1 MNMSRT
7 KEIFTAAGTL
17 GCALGI
23 GFVMQSSDAATERY
37 GAASDVARHESDL
50 QSLDAASS
58 ILEVQDIELTSA
70 AFELQGEHLDV
81 NLPSPDTEVTLAAA
95 SEIEPPAIG
104 PAPQVFSDTCD
115 ITADARPMA
124 AAMVNLTL
132 DAACLPNERI
142 TIHHNGMIFTQT
154 TSSSGGLNINVP
166 ALSETAVFVFAF
178 GNGDGAVAQ
187 AKVEDIDDF
196 DRTVLQW
203 KDDAGFEIHALEFG
217 ASYGEAGHVWSGK
230 PRDMASAITG
240 EGGFI
245 TVNGDLSAATSMIAE
260 VYTFPASSLG
270 RNGGV
275 TLSVEAEVNPA
286 NCGQEIEAQSLELV
300 SGKGIRTREITLSVP
315 DCDAVG
321 SFLVLNNL
329 FADLRVASN

>member
-1 MNMSRT
+1 MSRT

-23 GFVMQSSDAATERY
+23 GFIMQSSDAATDRY
-37 GAASDVARHESDL
+37 GAASDVAQHEREMQGL
-50 QSLDAASS
+50 AAESS

-70 AFELQGEHLDV
+70 AFDLDQEKV
-81 NLPSPDTEVTLAAA
+81 EVEFSVPATEATLAAVSDVEA
-95 SEIEPPAIG
+95 PVAGSSAQVVSDSCEISAE
-104 PAPQVFSDTCD
+104 
-115 ITADARPMA
+115 ARPMA

-132 DAACLPNERI
+132 DAPCLPNERI
-142 TIHHNGMIFTQT
+142 TVHHNGMIFSQT
-154 TSSSGGLNINVP
+154 TSSTGGLDINVP

-187 AKVEDIDDF
+187 AKVEDLADF
-196 DRTVLQW
+196 DRVVLQW
-203 KDDAGFEIHALEFG
+203 KDNAGFEIHALEFG
-217 ASYGEAGHVWSGK
+217 AGYGDAGHVWSGK

-245 TVNGDLSAATSMIAE
+245 TINGNLSATSPMIAE
-260 VYTFPASSLG
+260 VYTLPADSVG
-270 RNGGV
+270 RDGGV
-275 TLSVEAEVNPA
+275 AISVEAEVNSR

-300 SGKGIRTREITLSVP
+300 SGNDIRTRDLTLSVP

-329 FADLRVASN
+329 FTDLKVASN